1 MELLITIILPTF
13 NSKEYVSD
21 TINSVLSQTYKKF
34 ELLIIDDYSEDG
46 TIDFIKKTYS
56 DKRIKI
62 IDKKTPKGVSY
73 SRCLGYLN
81 SSGEYISFLDSDDL
95 WLPNKLEEQLNF
107 MLINNYKF
115 SCTSIIRKNRNKEK
129 IFKPPREINK
139 HSIQKTNPIH
149 TSSVLVSKKA
159 INSSDFIH
167 MGYDDYILWINII
180 NKGYHC
186 YNLDKNLC
194 IYLFNKR
201 ATLSSNYLRSF
212 FWNVNIQL
220 KIIKPNFLS
229 FFYNICS
236 YVINALVKRL

>member
-81 SSGEYISFLDSDDL
+81 SSVLLTANLSFAERERLLISNSFFEGLNTLFL
-95 WLPNKLEEQLNF
+95 
-107 MLINNYKF
+107 Y
-115 SCTSIIRKNRNKEK
+115 
-129 IFKPPREINK
+129 
-139 HSIQKTNPIH
+139 
-149 TSSVLVSKKA
+149 
-159 INSSDFIH
+159 
-167 MGYDDYILWINII
+167 
-180 NKGYHC
+180 
-186 YNLDKNLC
+186 
-194 IYLFNKR
+194 
-201 ATLSSNYLRSF
+201 SSNNEKLLTF
-212 FWNVNIQL
+212 F
-220 KIIKPNFLS
+220 S
-229 FFYNICS
+229 GT
-236 YVINALVKRL
+236 